1 MASTADR
8 VTRVAGDLL
17 DSAAVEGARQSRSA
31 KQQLDHWA
39 RVGRAVSSQ
48 QTAARRR
55 VESALAGDLELRE
68 LSVEEGVV
76 FNAEIAAAIQEKLA
90 GSNYG
95 KLLGERGITTVALN
109 EEGEMVEHRPDGTSV
124 VLTVKRRPP
133 RRRKANATPTR

>member
-8 VTRVAGDLL
+8 VTRVAADLL
-17 DSAAVEGARQSRSA
+17 DSAAIEGARQSRSA

-55 VESALAGDLELRE
+55 VESALAGDLKLRE

-76 FNAEIAAAIQEKLA
+76 FNAEIAAAVQEKLA
-90 GSNYG
+90 ESNYG
-95 KLLGERGITTVALN
+95 KLLAERGITTVALN
-109 EEGEMVEHRPDGTSV
+109 EEGEIVEHRPDGTSV
-124 VLTVKRRPP
+124 VLTVKRRPS
-133 RRRKANATPTR
+133 RRRKVNVTPTR